1 MLCGAIERKMSLCLL
16 ILSFFDR
23 SRSERPKGFTLVE
36 VLVAISIF
44 AIAISSIYGIF
55 TSISST
61 KDQLDLNSETYH
73 QARVVLD
80 RIGREIHGIYVPE
93 IDDANILE
101 GGFNE
106 QGQVFFE
113 LSTTATVSL
122 NIEGI
127 RFVSVRYELVADQ
140 ESENGSY
147 VIMRT
152 EKPLLG
158 SMRSQDVP
166 PMRMASGIKSFRVR
180 YFSENAWKNQW
191 NEKLQGLPDM
201 LEIMITIYDKKGEE
215 TPFLTA
221 FKLPVV
227 GS

>member
-1 MLCGAIERKMSLCLL
+1 MSLCPL

-23 SRSERPKGFTLVE
+23 SHSERSKGFTLVE

-61 KDQLDLNSETYH
+61 KDKLDQNSETYH

-80 RIGREIHGIYVPE
+80 RIGRETHGVYVHK
-93 IDDANILE
+93 IDDANILK
-101 GGFNE
+101 GGFND
-106 QGQVFFE
+106 QGLVFFE

-122 NIEGI
+122 NIDGI
-127 RFVSVRYELVADQ
+127 RFVSVRYELVADR
-140 ESENGSY
+140 EREDGSY

-158 SMRSQDVP
+158 SMSLQDFP
-166 PMRMASGIKSFRVR
+166 AMRMATGIKNLRVR
-180 YFSENAWKNQW
+180 YFSENTWQDQW
-191 NEKLQGLPDM
+191 DEKLQGLPDM
-201 LEIMITIYDKKGEE
+201 LEVLITAYDKNGEE

-221 FKLPVV
+221 FKFPAH
-227 GS
+227 SDEK

>member
-1 MLCGAIERKMSLCLL
+1 MSLFPL
-16 ILSFFDR
+16 ILLFFDR
-23 SRSERPKGFTLVE
+23 SRSKRAKGFTLVE

-55 TSISST
+55 TSISAT
-61 KDQLDLNSETYH
+61 KDKLDQNSETYH

-93 IDDANILE
+93 IDDANILK
-101 GGFNE
+101 GGFNK

-122 NIEGI
+122 NIDGI
-127 RFVSVRYELVADQ
+127 GFVSVRYELVADQ

-147 VIMRT
+147 DIMRT

-158 SMRSQDVP
+158 SMSLRGFP
-166 PMRMASGIKSFRVR
+166 AMRMATGIKNLRIR
-180 YFSENAWKNQW
+180 YFSENTWQDQW
-191 NEKLQGLPDM
+191 DAKLQGLPDM
-201 LEIMITIYDKKGEE
+201 LEVLLTAYDKNGEE

-221 FKLPVV
+221 FTFPALSDDK
-227 GS
+227 

>member
-1 MLCGAIERKMSLCLL
+1 MSLFPSILL
-16 ILSFFDR
+16 FFDR
-23 SRSERPKGFTLVE
+23 FRSERAKGFTLVE

-44 AIAISSIYGIF
+44 IIAISSIYGIF

-61 KDQLDLNSETYH
+61 KDKLDQNSETYH

-80 RIGREIHGIYVPE
+80 RIGREIHGIYVHK
-93 IDDANILE
+93 IDDANILK

-122 NIEGI
+122 NIDGI
-127 RFVSVRYELVADQ
+127 RFVSVRYDSVADQ
-140 ESENGSY
+140 ESEDGSY

-158 SMRSQDVP
+158 SMSLQDFP
-166 PMRMASGIKSFRVR
+166 AMRMATGIKNLRIR
-180 YFSENAWKNQW
+180 YFSENTWQDQW
-191 NEKLQGLPDM
+191 DAKLQGLPDM
-201 LEIMITIYDKKGEE
+201 LEVLLTAYDKNGEE

-221 FKLPVV
+221 FTFPALSDDK
-227 GS
+227 

>member
-1 MLCGAIERKMSLCLL
+1 L

-23 SRSERPKGFTLVE
+23 SLSERPKGFTLVE

-80 RIGREIHGIYVPE
+80 RIGREIHGIYVPK
-93 IDDANILE
+93 IDDANILK

-122 NIEGI
+122 NIDGI

-158 SMRSQDVP
+158 SMSLQDFP
-166 PMRMASGIKSFRVR
+166 AMRMATGIKDLRIR
-180 YFSENAWKNQW
+180 YFSGNTWQDQW
-191 NEKLQGLPDM
+191 DAKLQGLPDM
-201 LEIMITIYDKKGEE
+201 LEILLTAYDKNGEE

-221 FKLPVV
+221 FTFPALKD
-227 GS
+227 GK